1 MRDLKIENSYIMGIR
16 WSWVKPHF
24 PHRLMIATKNI
35 DGRVYSHVY
44 SHFNQFV
51 GTNNIDV
58 LYYDP
63 ETKQPLFLF
72 MGMNKKLNEEL
83 HFGQTKNLYRLHRI
97 RKLFFDWSNKD
108 LFNWLNNSSINMNKK
123 TWEICNKNIEEYEY
137 L

>member
-1 MRDLKIENSYIMGIR
+1 M
-16 WSWVKPHF
+16 KPHF

-51 GTNNIDV
+51 GTKNLDV
-58 LYYDP
+58 LYY
-63 ETKQPLFLF
+63 TVQSKQPLFLF

-97 RKLFFDWSNKD
+97 RKLFFDWSNKN

-123 TWEICNKNIEEYEY
+123 NIF
-137 L
+137 